1 MGQLVFTFSSP
12 KCIEETKIMI
22 NGAINQI
29 NGTVIKEKGNIIKA
43 KWRSKGFLTVLP
55 VEFTFFVGQDMVRVI
70 MAGAEAGL
78 ITAKRNTGGKERV
91 WEEFIK
97 KLTELNPSIVFGLKA
112 GVAEIDAIRFIGDGT
127 EQVYTSTTI
136 HRETWFDSWMS
147 IGSTTAETKFSNK
160 VLAVVRYTNG
170 ATFEGEL
177 SKKSPVYHEI
187 MANMSLYK
195 TTIR

>member
-1 MGQLVFTFSSP
+1 MRQLVFTFYSP

-29 NGTVIKEKGNIIKA
+29 N
-43 KWRSKGFLTVLP
+43 
-55 VEFTFFVGQDMVRVI
+55 
-70 MAGAEAGL
+70 
-78 ITAKRNTGGKERV
+78 
-91 WEEFIK
+91 
-97 KLTELNPSIVFGLKA
+97 
-112 GVAEIDAIRFIGDGT
+112 GDGT

-160 VLAVVRYTNG
+160 ALAVVRYTNG

-195 TTIR
+195 TTIG